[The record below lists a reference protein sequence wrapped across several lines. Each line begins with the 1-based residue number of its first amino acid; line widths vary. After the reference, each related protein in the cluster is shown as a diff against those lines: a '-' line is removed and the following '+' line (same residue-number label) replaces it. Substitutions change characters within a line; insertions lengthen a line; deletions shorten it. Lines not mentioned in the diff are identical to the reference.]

1 MKQIILS
8 LVVLFAAGVANA
20 QNVFKL
26 GTTVKGKHVTYEVK
40 PIKPVSKYSNAWMI
54 RNVHNV
60 DTVLK
65 EIPYRSVIKRGF
77 FEDLSMQIGI
87 ILHDH
92 LSAEEVTM
100 LKEMWDRADGLFE
113 VVLRV
118 DSTRRKLLQ
127 VTCFAF
133 ENKYVIAQERAKRGV
148 PQWRPPVAYDGFW
161 LDIDPD
167 RLYAIEKDI
176 VKRLVLPEDMEET
189 YLVDDFEVFVDP
201 DEILDP
207 EKAKAKRAAEEAERK
222 KWIEHGKRTLQRY
235 LEEK

>member
-1 MKQIILS
+1 MKQTILL
-8 LVVLFAAGVANA
+8 LVVLFAAGVASA

-40 PIKPVSKYSNAWMI
+40 PIEPVSKYSKAWMI

-77 FEDLSMQIGI
+77 FEDLRMQIGI

-92 LSAEEVTM
+92 LSAEEVSM
-100 LKEMWDRADGLFE
+100 LKEMGTDGRFA

-133 ENKYVIAQERAKRGV
+133 ENEYVAAQERAKRGV
-148 PQWRPPVAYDGFW
+148 QQWRPPVAYDGFW

-176 VKRLVLPEDMEET
+176 VKRLVLPEDTEET
-189 YLVDDFEVFVDP
+189 YLVDDFKVFVNP

-207 EKAKAKRAAEEAERK
+207 EKAKAKRAAKEEERK

-235 LEEK
+235 LEESK